1 MSNTKILGWGYPPVS
16 KPTNLPFFVLHFSML
31 FNLHFVEISYKIFSE
46 VKVTQSCLTICDCMD
61 CSLPGSSVH
70 GDFPGKN
77 TGVGCHA
84 LLQQIFLTQ
93 ELNPHVLHLLHWQVG
108 SLPRASPGKPFDSIG
123 DANDS
128 LVNTHSAFHPFILM
142 LMLK

>member
-1 MSNTKILGWGYPPVS
+1 MVIKIAFLLNSLSWSLLKNCLFHVEQVGF
-16 KPTNLPFFVLHFSML
+16 TRNLPVFVLHFSML

-77 TGVGCHA
+77 REAGCHA
-84 LLQQIFLTQ
+84 LLQGIFST
-93 ELNPHVLHLLHWQVG
+93 
-108 SLPRASPGKPFDSIG
+108 
-123 DANDS
+123 
-128 LVNTHSAFHPFILM
+128 
-142 LMLK
+142 